1 MKKNDTG
8 LMFIG
13 TIEHTMDSKGRVSIP
28 AKFRETLEKKFDDR
42 LIITRGEESL
52 DAYPVK
58 IWQEFTDKVMA
69 LPQMRKDIMAFL
81 RFYMGGAEECSIDK
95 QGRILIPPALR
106 EYAGLNKDV
115 VFVGISRRFEIWDKK
130 KWEASYKK
138 IVETIQLYKDSL
150 ATLGI

>member
-1 MKKNDTG
+1 
-8 LMFIG
+8 MFIG
-13 TIEHTMDSKGRVSIP
+13 TVEHTMDNKGRVSIP
-28 AKFRETLEKKFDDR
+28 AKFRETLIKKFDER
-42 LIITRGEESL
+42 LIITRGDEAL

-69 LPQMRKDIMAFL
+69 LPQMRKDIIAFL
-81 RFYMGGAEECSIDK
+81 RFYMGGAEECSIDR

-115 VFVGISRRFEIWDKK
+115 VFVGISKRFEIWDKK
-130 KWEASYKK
+130 RWDESYRK
-138 IVETIQLYKDSL
+138 ITETIQSYKDSL